1 MPPKLVRVGIAVV
14 EHDQKYL
21 VGIRGPTGPLA
32 GFDEFPGGKCIA
44 HETAAACAVR
54 ECMEETNLAIRIT
67 QPLYHRRFEYTHAT
81 VDLSFYL
88 SEIESPEAD
97 LTPTPPFRWV
107 DLRELCGL
115 QFPDANQEVVSLL
128 WDRDQ
133 KRSEA
138 QGWA

>member
-14 EHDQKYL
+14 EHANHYL

-32 GFDEFPGGKCIA
+32 GYDEFPGGKCIA
-44 HETAAACAVR
+44 NETAAACAVR

-67 QPLYHRRFEYTHAT
+67 QPLYHRRFDYSHAT

-88 SEIESPEAD
+88 SELESPD
-97 LTPTPPFRWV
+97 NLVRPTPPFRWV

-115 QFPDANQEVVSLL
+115 RFPDANQEVVSLL
-128 WDRDQ
+128 WDRAQ
-133 KRSEA
+133 KRDEE